1 MNFRFWLEQE
11 HDYDS
16 EQDRLEH
23 RMFQFVFGKIEQAA
37 KIASDG
43 STKLQ
48 DAVARVWPENE
59 RGRNFFLP
67 KAEFPDHSGIRFRVE
82 PFASDSET
90 VKTNGVVNTISI
102 GVKELHESLLKG
114 DADAARQH
122 LNRIA
127 GSLNHEITH
136 LHHKGADEGD
146 GGADDAIRYLT
157 NPGEMRAHA
166 KDYAYTWSRMFP
178 GQPFDA
184 QKFVQAVIPKLVQS
198 KQRKANN
205 YFVAFADPAKQAKY
219 KHVADVEN
227 AYKRLIGMV
236 SGYVDYYTKNAG
248 GGTSTPTQTQQT
260 AQKPQQAFQGFQLGD
275 PRGAKE
281 RQQHLNSIGINTD
294 GWGRAEIMQ
303 GRRNKWNLPSNG

>member
-1 MNFRFWLEQE
+1 MGFRTWLEQDHDYGSENDKLE
-11 HDYDS
+11 HDIF
-16 EQDRLEH
+16 R
-23 RMFQFVFGKIEQAA
+23 FVFGKMEQAA
-37 KIASDG
+37 KLASDG
-43 STKLQ
+43 SVKLY
-48 DAVARVWPENE
+48 DAMSKVWPENE
-59 RGRNFFLP
+59 RGRDFFLP
-67 KAEFPDHSGIRFRVE
+67 KGQFPNHSGIRFRAE
-82 PFASDSET
+82 PFSSESET

-102 GVKELHESLLKG
+102 GVKELQESLLKG
-114 DADAARQH
+114 DADSARQH

-219 KHVADVEN
+219 KHVADVGN
-227 AYKRLIGMV
+227 AYRQLVGMV
-236 SGYVDYYTKNAG
+236 SGYVDYYAKNAEG
-248 GGTSTPTQTQQT
+248 GAE
-260 AQKPQQAFQGFQLGD
+260 AQNKQPQQSFQGFQTSD
-275 PRGAKE
+275 PRNWQQ
-281 RQQHLNSIGINTD
+281 RQQHLNSIGIDTD
-294 GWGRAEIMQ
+294 GWGRSEIMQ
-303 GRRNKWNLPSNG
+303 GRRNKWNIPANG